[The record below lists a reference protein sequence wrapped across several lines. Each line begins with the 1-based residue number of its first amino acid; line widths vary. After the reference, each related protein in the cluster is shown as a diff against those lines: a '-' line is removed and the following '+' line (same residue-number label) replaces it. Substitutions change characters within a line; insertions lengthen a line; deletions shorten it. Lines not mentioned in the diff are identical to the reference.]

1 MDSCP
6 EPYRDEFCDGQGA
19 PSGENGGRVRDEL
32 VKGAWDTFLDR
43 RCDCHRGE
51 LIAHYWPLA
60 QRVAGKM
67 RRMVPSHVHADD
79 VVSFGAIGL
88 IRAVDN
94 YDPTLG
100 TTFETYA
107 VASVRS
113 SVLDELRALDWA
125 PRSLRRRQR
134 EVDAA
139 RTLEDGERGGTATDE
154 DVAHRLGWTVEEV
167 RHTDARTAASRPRSL
182 DEAEEVDGPGRAPS
196 DLIEDVGAAVA
207 PGSEVSA
214 ACDAA
219 ADALEQA
226 PALGRAVVALY
237 YYEGRSLADAAR
249 VLGAPEARVS
259 EAHSQAIRLV
269 ARAVRAAMD
278 GGRHPSDPYT
288 T

>member
-1 MDSCP
+1 MRED
-6 EPYRDEFCDGQGA
+6 
-19 PSGENGGRVRDEL
+19 L

-43 RCDCHRGE
+43 RCDCHRDL
-51 LIAHYWPLA
+51 LITHYWPLA

-67 RRMVPSHVHADD
+67 RRMVPSHVNPED
-79 VVSFGAIGL
+79 VISFGAVGL

-94 YDPTLG
+94 YDPDLG

-139 RTLEDGERGGTATDE
+139 RAAEDGDRGGTATDE
-154 DVAHRLGWTVEEV
+154 HVAHRLGWSVEDV
-167 RHTDARTAASRPRSL
+167 RRTDARTEQSRPRSL

-196 DLIEDVGAAVA
+196 ELIEDERAAVA
-207 PGSEVSA
+207 AGSEVSA

-219 ADALEQA
+219 TDALEQA
-226 PALGRAVVALY
+226 PALARAVVALY

-259 EAHSQAIRLV
+259 EAHAAAIRLV
-269 ARAVRAAMD
+269 ARAARNAMD
-278 GGRHPSDPYT
+278 GGRHGGGQREG
-288 T
+288 